1 MPKHSR
7 KRSRHSKSKTR
18 SQRGGNVGSY
28 PPSAWGYTLGTLG
41 NGWTQFMNSLSIQ
54 PGGVNQGNQI
64 VPVNAATNSPKIA
77 QSGGKRRRRGKRG
90 GNMLAVAE
98 QAAVPLALF
107 AMNNSLGSRHRGHK
121 HSRRSRRR

>member
-1 MPKHSR
+1 MPKQSR
-7 KRSRHSKSKTR
+7 KKGCNKTR

-28 PPSAWGYTLGTLG
+28 PPSAWGFTMGTLG

-54 PGGVNQGNQI
+54 PGGLNQSNNI
-64 VPVNAATNSPKIA
+64 VPINANTKMA
-77 QSGGKRRRRGKRG
+77 QSGGKRKCKKGKRRGKRG

-107 AMNNSLGSRHRGHK
+107 AMNNVYG
-121 HSRRSRRR
+121 SRRRRGNNKSRRRPR

>member
-1 MPKHSR
+1 MANHSR
-7 KRSRHSKSKTR
+7 KRRHNKTR

-28 PPSAWGYTLGTLG
+28 PPSAWGFTMGTLG
-41 NGWTQFMNSLSIQ
+41 NGWTQFMNSLSVQ

-64 VPVNAATNSPKIA
+64 VPVNGGTNST
-77 QSGGKRRRRGKRG
+77 QSGGKRRKGKRRGKRG

-107 AMNNSLGSRHRGHK
+107 AMNNALGSRRNRGHK
-121 HSRRSRRR
+121 HTHRRRRR